1 MFLKYIV
8 VKRLVIKNLGRG
20 TSKKHLGSF
29 NAKNLI
35 EIFVFA
41 IPSRLSKKLCRFITG
56 HGRTEVL
63 SNPPTFWL
71 VHSIFCSNS
80 LEQSKNSQL
89 IYFFR
94 FNKLFWQIVK
104 KKFYL
109 NTRAK
114 SERKWVTTI
123 LVHLCSWS
131 SIQGLSTQIIFVNIF
146 SCLMNE
152 WMNEVQYWVQLPIKS
167 PKLMYVCYVYQLE
180 TPIPLEVWKASH
192 SLWEVIQCNS
202 CPSARCNVKVTNNNT
217 TCKVS

>member
-1 MFLKYIV
+1 M
-8 VKRLVIKNLGRG
+8 
-20 TSKKHLGSF
+20 
-29 NAKNLI
+29 
-35 EIFVFA
+35 
-41 IPSRLSKKLCRFITG
+41 
-56 HGRTEVL
+56 L

-89 IYFFR
+89 IYIFR

-152 WMNEVQYWVQLPIKS
+152 WMNEVQYWVQLPIKAPNWCMCAMS
-167 PKLMYVCYVYQLE
+167 TNLKRQFLLKFEKLVIVCGKLYN
-180 TPIPLEVWKASH
+180 
-192 SLWEVIQCNS
+192 VILVPVQD
-202 CPSARCNVKVTNNNT
+202 VM
-217 TCKVS
+217 